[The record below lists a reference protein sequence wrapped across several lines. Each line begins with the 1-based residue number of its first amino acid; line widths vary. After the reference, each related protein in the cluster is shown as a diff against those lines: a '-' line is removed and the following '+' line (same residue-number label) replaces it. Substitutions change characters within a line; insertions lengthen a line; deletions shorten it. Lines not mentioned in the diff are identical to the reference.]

1 MSKII
6 LITGPTAVGKTA
18 LSIALAKRLNAQIIN
33 ADSTQ
38 VYKDANI
45 ATAKITEKEKEG
57 IVHHLID
64 IKTLDED
71 YTIYDFQKDGRK
83 LIDELLKKNINIV
96 IVGGSALYVKALLY
110 DYNLEK
116 EEKDNIDLSKYTN
129 EELKEMADRVDK
141 DNNIH
146 INNRHRLERY
156 IKYYKKTGKTIT
168 KTDNINKRIYDFEAI
183 GLNATRNEIYTRCDK
198 RVDEMFDSGL
208 LEEAKRLYEKH
219 YKKFKSIIGY
229 KELSEYFEGKISL
242 EEAKDEMKKN
252 TRHFAKRQLT
262 FYNHQFDNIKWFTTN
277 YKDFSKTI
285 NEVFEYLNI

>member
-168 KTDNINKRIYDFEAI
+168 KTDNINKRIYDFESI
-183 GLNATRNEIYTRCDK
+183 GLNAPRNEIYTRCDK
-198 RVDEMFDSGL
+198 RVDEMFDTGL

>member
-6 LITGPTAVGKTA
+6 LIIGPTAVGKTA

-129 EELKEMADRVDK
+129 EELKEMADRIDK

-168 KTDNINKRIYDFEAI
+168 KTDNINKRIYDFESI
-183 GLNATRNEIYTRCDK
+183 GLNATRNEIYERCDK

-229 KELSEYFEGKISL
+229 KELGEYFEGKKSL

-252 TRHFAKRQLT
+252 TRHFCKRQLT

>member
-38 VYKDANI
+38 IYKDANI

-168 KTDNINKRIYDFEAI
+168 KTDNINKRIYDFESI
-183 GLNATRNEIYTRCDK
+183 GLNAPRNEIYTRCDK

>member
-71 YTIYDFQKDGRK
+71 YTIYDFQTDGRK

-168 KTDNINKRIYDFEAI
+168 KTDNINKIAFGE
-183 GLNATRNEIYTRCDK
+183 G
-198 RVDEMFDSGL
+198 SS
-208 LEEAKRLYEKH
+208 LYEKI
-219 YKKFKSIIGY
+219 KN
-229 KELSEYFEGKISL
+229 EYINLIMKAKYIS
-242 EEAKDEMKKN
+242 
-252 TRHFAKRQLT
+252 
-262 FYNHQFDNIKWFTTN
+262 
-277 YKDFSKTI
+277 
-285 NEVFEYLNI
+285 

>member
-1 MSKII
+1 
-6 LITGPTAVGKTA
+6 
-18 LSIALAKRLNAQIIN
+18 
-33 ADSTQ
+33 
-38 VYKDANI
+38 
-45 ATAKITEKEKEG
+45 
-57 IVHHLID
+57 
-64 IKTLDED
+64 
-71 YTIYDFQKDGRK
+71 
-83 LIDELLKKNINIV
+83 
-96 IVGGSALYVKALLY
+96 
-110 DYNLEK
+110 
-116 EEKDNIDLSKYTN
+116 
-129 EELKEMADRVDK
+129 MADRVDK

-168 KTDNINKRIYDFEAI
+168 KTDNINKRIYDFESI
-183 GLNATRNEIYTRCDK
+183 GLNAPRNEIYTRCDK
-198 RVDEMFDSGL
+198 RVDEMFDTGL

>member
-141 DNNIH
+141 ENNIH

-168 KTDNINKRIYDFEAI
+168 KTDNINKRIYDFESI
-183 GLNATRNEIYTRCDK
+183 GLNAPRNEIYTRCDK

-229 KELSEYFEGKISL
+229 KELSEYFEGKKSL
-242 EEAKDEMKKN
+242 EEAKNEMKKN

>member
-146 INNRHRLERY
+146 INNRHRL
-156 IKYYKKTGKTIT
+156 
-168 KTDNINKRIYDFEAI
+168 
-183 GLNATRNEIYTRCDK
+183 
-198 RVDEMFDSGL
+198 
-208 LEEAKRLYEKH
+208 
-219 YKKFKSIIGY
+219 
-229 KELSEYFEGKISL
+229 
-242 EEAKDEMKKN
+242 
-252 TRHFAKRQLT
+252 
-262 FYNHQFDNIKWFTTN
+262 
-277 YKDFSKTI
+277 
-285 NEVFEYLNI
+285 